1 MRLKK
6 KYQNGGEVPGGDP
19 IPSRVD
25 SLAAQQ
31 GLVQQERELA
41 ALAQMLDADFQRKL
55 AEKTRLRDEYGVYA
69 DDPAGLPSTDPF
81 LALTAAGDLEA
92 IGSGI
97 SEMAG
102 GDLLTGGANVGIG
115 MVSALFPGTIPK
127 VKKVGKT
134 TLTVDPNAEFPNNPV
149 VLKKDDATLG
159 YMHEGD
165 LTVGGESTIDMTI
178 SGEAARTA
186 SALREKEALEKAL
199 LADPN
204 NVDLQTKLRRKKSSI
219 ATFSPSALT
228 SMAPDEITS
237 EMARGTMAMLQEI
250 PVGKIVGAESVSTDS
265 YPMLLKRWAKGQLSA
280 KRFDDAG
287 DNLQG
292 LNTMGQKYRNS
303 PEVEA
308 WHRER
313 YENNPDISGFDAED
327 IAFDNTFAP
336 KNQMDYFE
344 FVQVDPNAK
353 AAYQSGNTARSEDL
367 YERYMLQADNN
378 MGVSSFGRTDNA
390 GAKLDY
396 EEAQEL
402 ADFFNQRMR
411 DLALER
417 PRLQEK
423 GVARSKGK
431 NKVVDDEGIP
441 EAKVVHDSYN
451 DRYLIQYPVLPFHRN
466 YNRGGKFKINKR
478 RKPGMQVCR

>member
-1 MRLKK
+1 LLNMRLKK
-6 KYQNGGEVPGGDP
+6 KYQNGGGVPGGDP
-19 IPSRVD
+19 IRKAEQ
-25 SLAAQQ
+25 LAFAQ
-31 GLVQQERELA
+31 LLRDKA
-41 ALAQMLDADFQRKL
+41 FQDKL

-81 LALTAAGDLEA
+81 LALTAAGDVEA

-115 MVSALFPGTIPK
+115 MASVLLPGTLPK
-127 VKKVGKT
+127 IKKVGKT
-134 TLTVDPNAEFPNNPV
+134 TLTVDPNATFPNNPV

-178 SGEAARTA
+178 SSSAARTA

-204 NVDLQTKLRRKKSSI
+204 NVDLQTKLRRKESSI
-219 ATFSPSALT
+219 AAFSPPELA

-237 EMARGTMAMLQEI
+237 EMAKGTMAMLQEI

-265 YPMLLKRWAKGQLSA
+265 YPMMLKRWAKGQLSA

-287 DNLQG
+287 DNLKG

-313 YENNPDISGFDAED
+313 YENNPDISGFDTDDVAW
-327 IAFDNTFAP
+327 DNTFAP
-336 KNQMDYFE
+336 KSQMDYFE

-353 AAYQSGNTARSEDL
+353 AAYQSGNTARSKDL

-378 MGVSSFGRTDNA
+378 MGVSSFGQTNSA

-396 EEAQEL
+396 DEAKEL
-402 ADFFNQRMR
+402 ADVFNQRMR
-411 DLALER
+411 DLALDR

-431 NKVVDDEGIP
+431 NKVVEDEGIP
-441 EAKVVHDSYN
+441 EAKVVHDPYN
-451 DRYLIQYPVLPFHRN
+451 DRYLIQYPILPFHRN
-466 YNRGGKFKINKR
+466 YNHGGKFKINKR